1 MVLRTEPN
9 VMAAKTGGAKFA
21 APSDGVL
28 IEMHIA
34 AYNVPFNALNG
45 VLERLIMHKY
55 SIY

>member
-9 VMAAKTGGAKFA
+9 VMAAKTEGAKFA

-45 VLERLIMHKY
+45 ALER
-55 SIY
+55 